1 MKTYAVCLII
11 LLNGSM
17 YNVKKTLVPHRVN
30 FNIVCAEGSLFTCT
44 HWNLS
49 SRDDQ
54 TTAAQWLVFISV
66 VKYCGQWYEMLH

>member
-17 YNVKKTLVPHRVN
+17 YDVKKTLVRHRVH

-54 TTAAQWLVFISV
+54 TTAAQWLVLISV
-66 VKYCGQWYEMLH
+66 VK

>member
-1 MKTYAVCLII
+1 
-11 LLNGSM
+11 M

-44 HWNLS
+44 
-49 SRDDQ
+49 
-54 TTAAQWLVFISV
+54 QWLVFISV